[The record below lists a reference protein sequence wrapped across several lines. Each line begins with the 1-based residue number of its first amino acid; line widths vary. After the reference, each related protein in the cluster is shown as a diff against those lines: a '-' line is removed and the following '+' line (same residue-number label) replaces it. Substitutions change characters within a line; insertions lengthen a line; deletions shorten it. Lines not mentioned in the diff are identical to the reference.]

1 MAMMRIGLAFK
12 KFLTV
17 MTDPNHPDGLYSPKA
32 SVHDL
37 VDALNTL
44 RDRLLDA
51 SMALRDYQF
60 EMDSAQ
66 RSYSN
71 EAASTVM
78 ARVTARLR

>member
-1 MAMMRIGLAFK
+1 MAMMRIGPAFK

-17 MTDPNHPDGLYSPKA
+17 MTDPNHPDGLHSPKA

-44 RDRLLDA
+44 RDRLIDA

-66 RSYSN
+66 RSCAN
-71 EAASTVM
+71 EAASAVM
-78 ARVTARLR
+78 DRVAAGLR